1 MALQPPVA
9 KYDLSVV
16 ARDEFARIVA
26 RKRRGNL
33 RGNDLKRQAC
43 ALDSYRLETPC
54 TLMMYDFEKHNRDSD
69 EWLSKPFY
77 TAPQGYKLNLNVCA
91 NGNGDGKDTHVSV
104 FLQLLPGE
112 FDDRLRW
119 PFRGRFIV
127 KLLDQSGNGQD
138 IKEEISFSS
147 RAPDECAGKPTYREN
162 RGWGIPRFA
171 AQRDLGLYRYTSCW
185 WSWTDYPVYIDEDCG
200 YFQVTK
206 I

>member
-9 KYDLSVV
+9 KYNLSAD
-16 ARDEFARIVA
+16 ARDEFARIVT

-33 RGNDLKRQAC
+33 RGNDLKRQVC
-43 ALDSYRLETPC
+43 ALDSSRLQTPC

-77 TAPQGYKLNLNVCA
+77 TAPQGYKLNLRVDA
-91 NGNGDGKDTHVSV
+91 NGHGNGKDTHVSV

-119 PFRGRFIV
+119 PFRGSFIV
-127 KLLDQSGNGQD
+127 KLLDQSGNGQH
-138 IKEEISFSS
+138 IEEEIPFSS

-162 RGWGIPRFA
+162 RAGWGRHEFA
-171 AQRDLGLYRYTSCW
+171 AQRDLWQYTGCW
-185 WSWTDYPVYIDEDCG
+185 LLWKDYPVYIDEDCG